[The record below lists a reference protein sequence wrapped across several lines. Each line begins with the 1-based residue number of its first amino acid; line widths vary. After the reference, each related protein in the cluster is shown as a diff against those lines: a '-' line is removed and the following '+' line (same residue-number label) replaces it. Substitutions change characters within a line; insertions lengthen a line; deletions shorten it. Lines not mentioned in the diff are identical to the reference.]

1 MSYPLRVRGLK
12 LLDGDEKRTD
22 SCRILYGYVGWNCK
36 DIQFQKIGKVVSF
49 TGTWVETMLYE
60 TMTVRQRSYPLRV
73 RGLKPGYHGFLRLT
87 LMSYPL
93 RVRGLKPDSSYK
105 GKNFLLSYPLRVR
118 GLKQYRNSN
127 LVINGEVVSFTGT
140 WVETKNS
147 SWYIAGPIR
156 SYPLRVRGLKP

>member
-1 MSYPLRVRGLK
+1 
-12 LLDGDEKRTD
+12 
-22 SCRILYGYVGWNCK
+22 
-36 DIQFQKIGKVVSF
+36 
-49 TGTWVETMLYE
+49 
-60 TMTVRQRSYPLRV
+60 
-73 RGLKPGYHGFLRLT
+73 
-87 LMSYPL
+87 MSYPL

-147 SWYIAGPIR
+147 S
-156 SYPLRVRGLKP
+156 